1 MNPVIST
8 EVRGGMWLHLVGNNR
23 ILAEEVAWQEIEVP
37 L

>member
-1 MNPVIST
+1 
-8 EVRGGMWLHLVGNNR
+8 WLHLVGNNR

>member
-1 MNPVIST
+1 
-8 EVRGGMWLHLVGNNR
+8 VGNNR

>member
-1 MNPVIST
+1 PMIST
-8 EVRGGMWLHLVGNNR
+8 EDRRDMWLHLVGNNR